1 MKRFAVALVIVLAAV
16 SPAAAHK
23 LKVFAAVEGQAV
35 RGYAFFI
42 GGGRPEGSAWV
53 AKDAAGARIADGTTD
68 AQGRFAFDLPAAVS
82 GDVTVTVDTHEAHI
96 ASVRLAAARLRG
108 AAAAPAAPGTPASAA
123 PAAPAAAAPAA
134 AGAARDDAQLAA
146 LVSAAVQREVEPLL
160 ERIEVMDARLRF
172 TDILS
177 GLFLI
182 IGLAG
187 IGLWA
192 RGRRR

>member
-123 PAAPAAAAPAA
+123 PAVPATAAPA
-134 AGAARDDAQLAA
+134 AGAARDDAQLAT